1 MINELTSEIL
11 FRCPCCQKLFCTET
25 DVAEAQSSYSSK
37 STEFQCTDCSEDFYL
52 SNERTSSGLFQT
64 FKKTQHEFVNCT
76 KCHFLKNK
84 QSDECPS
91 CGVIETRYKDIVKL
105 ENPRLFELNKVWS
118 TVITDLENDQAHQ
131 QFLNLAQSMSAL
143 NFAAQKYTDL
153 QKIMGTDDLTE
164 KYIRQIE
171 LRLEAVANS
180 FISAEKINGERP
192 GSNLSS
198 LRKSFFGF
206 EYSFRNVSLAVSF
219 LGVLFF
225 ILNVMKPL
233 FPSLNGLL
241 IAIVVLSTALWAI
254 SKNHSKTF

>member
-25 DVAEAQSSYSSK
+25 AAIETQSNFSSK
-37 STEFQCTDCSEDFYL
+37 NTEFQCTDCNEDFYL

-64 FKKTQHEFVNCT
+64 FKRTQHEFVHCT

-118 TVITDLENDQAHQ
+118 TVVTDLENDQVHQ

-143 NFAAQKYTDL
+143 NFAAQKYIDL
-153 QKIMGTDDLTE
+153 QKITGSDDLIE
-164 KYIRQIE
+164 KYIKQIE
-171 LRLEAVANS
+171 LRLETVANS
-180 FISAEKINGERP
+180 FTNAEKNKDNQTSG
-192 GSNLSS
+192 LFS
-198 LRKSFFGF
+198 LRKNFFGF
-206 EYSFRNVSLAVSF
+206 EYSFRNISLAISF
-219 LGVLFF
+219 LGLFFF
-225 ILNVMKPL
+225 ILNVMRTL

-254 SKNHSKTF
+254 SKNQTKTF